1 MIIENGVVLV
11 TGAGIRLGRE
21 MALALGD
28 AGMNVA
34 VHYAR
39 SKSDALATVDEI
51 RRRGRRAEPFAAD
64 LSRQGEAEK
73 LVDAVMT
80 RMGALDA
87 LVNSAAVMH
96 RTPLGEVTYESW
108 AQTMDLN
115 LRAPFFLSQAAA
127 KAMRAK
133 GGAIINIADLA
144 AFETWPG
151 YIPHSISKA
160 GLVQMTRAMA
170 HALGPAIRVN
180 AIAPGAVLL
189 PEGWPDESRKRLEES
204 TPLKRLGTPDDVV
217 GALLYLLRADYVTG
231 ETIIVDGG
239 RHVRR

>member
-39 SKSDALATVDEI
+39 SESDALATVDEI